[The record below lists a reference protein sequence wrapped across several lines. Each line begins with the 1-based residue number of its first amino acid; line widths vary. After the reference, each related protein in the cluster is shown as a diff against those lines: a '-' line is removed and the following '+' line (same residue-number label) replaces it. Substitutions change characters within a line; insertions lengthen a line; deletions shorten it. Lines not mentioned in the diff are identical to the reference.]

1 VIASNPRLEGLEV
14 FGEVVLLLSAQ
25 SEAADAIIVLDDV
38 GERPSAPI
46 LLLPRRLGRKAQPH
60 FIGHFS

>member
-14 FGEVVLLLSAQ
+14 LGEVVLLASTQ
-25 SEAADAIIVLDDV
+25 SEAANAIIVLDDV

-46 LLLPRRLGRKAQPH
+46 VEVRWMLP
-60 FIGHFS
+60 